1 MPAPIDP
8 RTISSSPLP
17 SIDDSLSSPSSV
29 VTTTHCSP
37 DATATQQQANNSSV
51 DTKRAA
57 WIMRVQEG
65 RDGEVYGTS
74 QIASSAV
81 VAATVKVAPKIDQ
94 AAGFRHN
101 EISDAIVP

>member
-1 MPAPIDP
+1 
-8 RTISSSPLP
+8 
-17 SIDDSLSSPSSV
+17 
-29 VTTTHCSP
+29 
-37 DATATQQQANNSSV
+37 
-51 DTKRAA
+51 
-57 WIMRVQEG
+57 MRVQEG

-101 EISDAIVP
+101 EIADAIVP